1 MGDATVAKFR
11 LTDEAC
17 GKAKWLGF
25 ANTEG
30 TPVVIVK
37 GVLLIMTSFFMFWS
51 LLVSLFR

>member
-1 MGDATVAKFR
+1 VGDATVAKFR